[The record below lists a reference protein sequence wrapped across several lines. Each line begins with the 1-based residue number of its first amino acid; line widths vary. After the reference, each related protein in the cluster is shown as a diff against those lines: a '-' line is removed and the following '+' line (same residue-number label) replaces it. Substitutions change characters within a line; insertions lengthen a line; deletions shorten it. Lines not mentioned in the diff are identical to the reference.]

1 MDSLR
6 VLIVD
11 DEVGMRMAV
20 NRALEK
26 FTVSVPDVDDEVSFV
41 VDEAATGEEAVEK
54 ITADPPHIIL
64 LDYKLPGISGLE
76 VLEHIDTEKQNILV
90 IMITAYA
97 SLETAVTATKRG
109 AYDFLAKPFTP
120 AELKNTIKK
129 ASGRLVLLRQAKKL
143 AEEKRKIRFQF
154 TTVLVH
160 ELKAPL
166 AAIEGYLQIL
176 QGHTLGDSVDTY
188 DNVIRRCMV
197 RLTGMRK
204 MVIDLLDLTRI
215 ESGEKR
221 REFSTVDVSALAET
235 SIETAIP
242 EARDRNIDI
251 RLARNDHV
259 TMNADRDEIEII
271 LNNLVTNAVK
281 YNRDNGS
288 VDISIVR
295 EGDDVKIVVSD
306 TGIGMT
312 KEESAKLFNDFVRIK
327 NAKTR
332 TILGS
337 GLGLSTVKKIALLYG
352 GDVSVES
359 EPDVGSTFTAVL
371 KEPDFTPVVN
381 ADLSSSGA
389 EAD

>member
-371 KEPDFTPVVN
+371 KEPDVTPVVN